1 MHTHERR
8 MQMSVKRSMTVKVTF
23 KEGYADAITLTGM
36 DAYAFNIAWQTH
48 LKDQDGAIGFEYKSV
63 SETTTTWI
71 SFLFDKIAKVERSE
85 PTETEYHDDECQDN

>member
-1 MHTHERR
+1 
-8 MQMSVKRSMTVKVTF
+8 MSVKRSMTVKVTF
-23 KEGYADAITLTGM
+23 KEGYADAITLTGS
-36 DAYAFNIAWQTH
+36 DAYNFYVLWSNK

-63 SETTTTWI
+63 TTKEEVTTTTWI